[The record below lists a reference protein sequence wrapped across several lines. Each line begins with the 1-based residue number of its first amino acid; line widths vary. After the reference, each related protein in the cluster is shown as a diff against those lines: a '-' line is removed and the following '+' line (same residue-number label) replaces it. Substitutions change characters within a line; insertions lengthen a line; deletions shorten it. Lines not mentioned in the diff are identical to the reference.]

1 MKTYLNPEISVV
13 IMDSCDVIATSGVLE
28 GGIQVNSENLNAKTV
43 EWVKMLQNRE

>member
-28 GGIQVNSENLNAKTV
+28 GGIQVNSENLNAKTLA
-43 EWVKMLQNRE
+43 WANLNRE